1 MCLLLWGRTMRNGL
15 GIRRFLSMLA
25 NLLKRLRVKKTDWV
39 AVVQEDELG
48 ALQPVTDDWMAKD

>member
-1 MCLLLWGRTMRNGL
+1 
-15 GIRRFLSMLA
+15 MLA

-48 ALQPVTDDWMAKD
+48 ALQPVTDDWMTKD

>member
-1 MCLLLWGRTMRNGL
+1 
-15 GIRRFLSMLA
+15 MLA

-39 AVVQEDELG
+39 MVVQEDELG